1 MSSFESTLAR
11 MKDLYTYGKEL
22 NENSKAPVYTLEYS
36 AKAADGNTYGIIR
49 ECNKYYI
56 KSATKGQ
63 ERIAESYNYIGGFC
77 NKKNYE
83 YTSYNNALKNFE
95 LKMASINE
103 ACDANVNI
111 STLDP
116 FKKGD
121 FLVEGTEK
129 MRNEIARQRQIMY
142 NASMIMNES
151 TEIGADR
158 KNDVVMFDGKNPEA
172 NTGKKGT
179 EGMKNTSAKPDFAG
193 SKTKGVNKKVAPF
206 NNNTVKCADQLQ
218 EGCDCSDGTCSCEK
232 DWASKGMG
240 KGRDPKTIGWDIE
253 GQTQVNEEEDWASAG
268 LPSSAGVGEAD
279 TDKNNMPFNKSINEE
294 DFDMEGDVEDVDVD
308 TEVEDDDVDFDSEE
322 DMDFDAEDDMDMDMD
337 FDSEDD
343 VDFDS
348 EDDMDFDSEEDVDFD
363 AEDDMDM
370 DLDSEESEIDELRAE
385 IERLK
390 SELES
395 LRGEEFDMEGE
406 LDADEDELDADE
418 AELDAELDNEDDFE
432 TEDDMVF
439 DDDDDVDM
447 DFDGEDDVDVED
459 DMDMDSEDVVAESKR
474 RTMNSIVES
483 VVAEIINED
492 ELHAWGK
499 HPGYQKKPMELPS
512 TGSDKNQWGED
523 WNDESVR
530 SEQPF
535 GTQKGDSTPFEKMV
549 DAVTKTVMTKI
560 AEEVNRGKKK
570 VK

>member
-22 NENSKAPVYTLEYS
+22 NESSKAPVYTLEYS
-36 AKAADGNTYGIIR
+36 AKAADGKTYGIIR

-63 ERIAESYNYIGGFC
+63 ERIAESYNYLGGFC

-111 STLDP
+111 ATLDP

-158 KNDVVMFDGKNPEA
+158 KDDVVMYDGKNPEA

-179 EGMKNTSAKPDFAG
+179 ENMKNAKANPSYAG
-193 SKTKGVNKKVAPF
+193 SKTNGVKKSVAPF
-206 NNNTVKCADQLQ
+206 DNKPCKCADQLQ
-218 EGCDCSDGTCSCEK
+218 EGCDCGENSCDCGD

-240 KGRDPKTIGWDIE
+240 KGHDPKSIGWNIE
-253 GQTQVNEEEDWASAG
+253 GQQQVNEEDDWASEG
-268 LPSSAGVGEAD
+268 LPSSAGIGVANSN
-279 TDKNNMPFNKSINEE
+279 KNNMPFNKAINEE
-294 DFDMEGDVEDVDVD
+294 GEEVNDGAMME
-308 TEVEDDDVDFDSEE
+308 DDVDFGMDSDFESDEEMGDDEIDSTELDTELDRENDDEFEDDDDMEDGYEFDSDE
-322 DMDFDAEDDMDMDMD
+322 DMDIEDDK
-337 FDSEDD
+337 
-343 VDFDS
+343 FDS
-348 EDDMDFDSEEDVDFD
+348 EDDMDMEDDEFDS
-363 AEDDMDM
+363 
-370 DLDSEESEIDELRAE
+370 
-385 IERLK
+385 
-390 SELES
+390 
-395 LRGEEFDMEGE
+395 
-406 LDADEDELDADE
+406 
-418 AELDAELDNEDDFE
+418 
-432 TEDDMVF
+432 EDDMV
-439 DDDDDVDM
+439 
-447 DFDGEDDVDVED
+447 
-459 DMDMDSEDVVAESKR
+459 AESKK
-474 RTMNSIVES
+474 RTMNYIVES
-483 VVAEIINED
+483 VVSEILKENE
-492 ELHAWGK
+492 LNVFGK

-523 WNDESVR
+523 WNDDSVY

-535 GTQKGDSTPFEKMV
+535 GTQKGNSAPFEKLV

-560 AEEVNRGKKK
+560 EEESRRGKKK